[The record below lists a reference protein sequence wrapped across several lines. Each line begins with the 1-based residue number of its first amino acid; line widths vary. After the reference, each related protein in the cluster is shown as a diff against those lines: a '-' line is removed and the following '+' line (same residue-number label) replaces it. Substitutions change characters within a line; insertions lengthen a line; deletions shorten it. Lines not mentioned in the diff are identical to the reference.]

1 MAYTGW
7 TKYRV
12 LVANK
17 CNYNCPFCH
26 NEGQEKQTKAD
37 LMSMEDFKMLV
48 DFLLTEDIEELNIS
62 GGEPFIN
69 KDIVD
74 MIEYANNKLTCDISC
89 ATNLSLIKPEQI
101 ERLATTRVKF
111 NIQFPFFNEKAF
123 KKSTG
128 NGSLADIIRNIQ
140 IVRNKKIKIGLNT
153 VIQNSNVR
161 DYEQIISFAIENE
174 LPLKLLPQIGGA
186 NSDKYKDFVIPILEK
201 YSVEYKD
208 KGCGALRWLLE
219 KDGLRTVVLYI
230 DSPCFY
236 KDINTCRKFAE
247 IRIHPDLSAQT
258 CILKGTAYQLNFE
271 KGYHFVKNQI
281 QELWNDFTT
290 C

>member
-1 MAYTGW
+1 MIHTRW

-17 CNYNCPFCH
+17 CNYSCPFCH

-37 LMSMEDFKMLV
+37 LMSLEDFKMLV
-48 DFLLTEDIEELNIS
+48 DFLFTEDIEELNIS
-62 GGEPFIN
+62 GGEPFVN
-69 KDIVD
+69 KAIVD
-74 MIEYANNKLTCDISC
+74 MIEYADNKLSCDISC

-111 NIQFPFFNEKAF
+111 NVQFPFINEKAF
-123 KKSTG
+123 NKSTG
-128 NGSLADIIRNIQ
+128 NGRLADILRNIQ
-140 IVRNKKIKIGLNT
+140 IVRNKNIKIGLNT
-153 VIQNSNVR
+153 VIQNNNTT
-161 DYEQIISFAIENE
+161 DYEQIIMFAIENE
-174 LPLKLLPQIGGA
+174 LPLKFLPQIGGSH
-186 NSDKYKDFVIPILEK
+186 SDQYKDFIIPILEK

-208 KGCGALRWLLE
+208 KGGGALRWVLE
-219 KDGLRTVVLYI
+219 KEGHRSSVLYI

-236 KDINTCRKFAE
+236 KDINTCRNFAE

-258 CILKGTAYQLNFE
+258 CILKETAYQLNFE

-281 QELWNDFTT
+281 QELWNDFMT

>member
-1 MAYTGW
+1 MIHTRW

-17 CNYNCPFCH
+17 CNYSCPFCH

-37 LMSMEDFKMLV
+37 LMSLEDFKMLV
-48 DFLLTEDIEELNIS
+48 DLLFTEDIEELNIS
-62 GGEPFIN
+62 GGEPFVN
-69 KDIVD
+69 KAIVD
-74 MIEYANNKLTCDISC
+74 MIEYADNKLSCDISC

-111 NIQFPFFNEKAF
+111 NVQFPFINEKAF
-123 KKSTG
+123 NKSTG
-128 NGSLADIIRNIQ
+128 NGRLADILRNIQ
-140 IVRNKKIKIGLNT
+140 IVRNKNIKIGLNT
-153 VIQNSNVR
+153 VIQNNNTT
-161 DYEQIISFAIENE
+161 DYEQIIMFAIENE
-174 LPLKLLPQIGGA
+174 LPLKFLPQIGGSH
-186 NSDKYKDFVIPILEK
+186 SDQYKDFIIPILEK

-208 KGCGALRWLLE
+208 KGGGALRWVLE
-219 KDGLRTVVLYI
+219 KEGHRSSVLYI

-236 KDINTCRKFAE
+236 KDINTCRNFAE

-258 CILKGTAYQLNFE
+258 CILKETAYQLKFE

-281 QELWNDFTT
+281 QELWNDFMT